1 MFFGVIVNVQFVR
14 YNSSMTFGTKGRTRM
29 YFLAILLP
37 PLAILLSGKPFQAF
51 LNIFLLMLGWLPG
64 VIHAVLVVKEVK
76 DDKRMKKQ
84 AKLIAKE
91 GSRY

>member
-1 MFFGVIVNVQFVR
+1 
-14 YNSSMTFGTKGRTRM
+14 MTFGTKGRTHV

-37 PLAILLSGKPFQAF
+37 PLAILLSGKPFQAI
-51 LNIFLLMLGWLPG
+51 LNIFLLILGWLPG
-64 VIHAVLVVKEVK
+64 VIHEVLVVKEVK

>member
-1 MFFGVIVNVQFVR
+1 
-14 YNSSMTFGTKGRTRM
+14 M

-37 PLAILLSGKPFQAF
+37 LLANLLSSKPFPA
-51 LNIFLLMLGWLPG
+51 LLIIFLLMLDGYQF
-64 VIHAVLVVKEVK
+64 IHVVLVVKEMK